1 MSLLPSAAACA
12 SSPSTINSPS
22 GGAEPICQISLASLI
37 ASTSSGLKKNDK
49 HSSPQTCSW
58 VQVYSSPGWPIS
70 TDPATSS
77 LNLPRQ
83 CRPKLPLRT

>member
-1 MSLLPSAAACA
+1 VPSAADCA
-12 SSPSTINSPS
+12 SSPSTTSSGS
-22 GGAEPICQISLASLI
+22 GGAQPACQIALLSPKV
-37 ASTSSGLKKNDK
+37 STSSGLRKNDR

-77 LNLPRQ
+77 WDLPRLR
-83 CRPKLPLRT
+83 RPKLPLRT